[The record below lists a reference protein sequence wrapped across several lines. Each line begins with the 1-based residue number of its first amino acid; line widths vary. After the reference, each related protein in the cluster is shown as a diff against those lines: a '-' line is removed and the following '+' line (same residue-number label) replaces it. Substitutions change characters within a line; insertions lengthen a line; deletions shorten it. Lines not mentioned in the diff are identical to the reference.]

1 MQRSK
6 ILFFF
11 KHLTVCKL
19 PEQCKIMVLG
29 LDWLNNNYIKH
40 LGAPVRCTRESLSSL
55 LNLQT
60 TAYSKPLRNA

>member
-19 PEQCKIMVLG
+19 PEQSKIMVLG

-40 LGAPVRCTRESLSSL
+40 LGARVRCTRERVPVFSLEPA
-55 LNLQT
+55 N
-60 TAYSKPLRNA
+60 YSIYKTVT